1 MLPAVTLAAYYVA
14 VTTRL
19 TRSGMLE
26 VLGQDFIRTARAK
39 GLGESATVLRHG
51 LRNALIPIT
60 TVLGLQIGELLAGA
74 VVTETVFA
82 WPGVGTLV
90 LDAITRRDYP
100 VVQATIVL
108 IALVY
113 ARRQPRRRSALRRA
127 RPAGARA
134 MSPTGPTRP
143 RARPRAW
150 STPSCGTPLAVSGL
164 ALFGLHAAGGR
175 PRAGAGPR
183 RLRQPGHHGAPEA
196 AAVQAVPTGASICSA
211 AIRSGATC

>member
-1 MLPAVTLAAYYVA
+1 MFGLAVGVVAAMFRGTALDWLVMAGVGLGQSVATFWLGLMLILIFAVFMPLFPPSGYGTPAQLVLPAVTLAAYYVA

-26 VLGQDFIRTARAK
+26 ILGQDFIRTARAK
-39 GLGESATVLRHG
+39 GLVERHHSAARPAH
-51 LRNALIPIT
+51 ALIPIT

-108 IALVY
+108 IALVF
-113 ARRQPRRRSALRRA
+113 ALVN
-127 RPAGARA
+127 
-134 MSPTGPTRP
+134 
-143 RARPRAW
+143 
-150 STPSCGTPLAVSGL
+150 LAVDLVYGVL
-164 ALFGLHAAGGR
+164 D
-175 PRAGAGPR
+175 PRVR
-183 RLRQPGHHGAPEA
+183 VR
-196 AAVQAVPTGASICSA
+196 
-211 AIRSGATC
+211 

>member
-1 MLPAVTLAAYYVA
+1 MLILIFAVFIPLFPPSGYGTAAQLVLPAVTLAAYYVA

-39 GLGESATVLRHG
+39 GLAERVTVLRHG

-113 ARRQPRRRSALRRA
+113 AVVNLGVDLLYGVLDPRVRA
-127 RPAGARA
+127 R
-134 MSPTGPTRP
+134 
-143 RARPRAW
+143 
-150 STPSCGTPLAVSGL
+150 
-164 ALFGLHAAGGR
+164 
-175 PRAGAGPR
+175 
-183 RLRQPGHHGAPEA
+183 
-196 AAVQAVPTGASICSA
+196 
-211 AIRSGATC
+211 